1 MTQNEA
7 EERKA
12 KELFQQLKRD
22 DALCA
27 PDFFRVMN
35 AALAN
40 GGRPSAKWRR
50 LRLAVIPMTATL
62 LLLLSGWLWLVQRQQ
77 VFLPPDPPELSKKGF
92 CNCPTEPVIAKSY
105 ALQKAVRYKRTT
117 SPKPINTLVSQ
128 WRSPTEFLLKKPGER
143 WMKEV
148 PKLGVPRL
156 DIKSLDFE
164 QKNEMEEL

>member
-12 KELFQQLKRD
+12 RELFQQLKRD
-22 DALCA
+22 DALSA
-27 PDFFRVMN
+27 PDFSHVMN
-35 AALAN
+35 AVVTN
-40 GGRPSAKWRR
+40 GERPSARWRN
-50 LRLAVIPMTATL
+50 LRLAMIPTTATL
-62 LLLLSGWLWLVQRQQ
+62 LLLLSGWLWLVQREE
-77 VFLPPDPPELSKKGF
+77 VLLPPDPPELSTKAF
-92 CNCPTEPVIAKSY
+92 CNCPTEPVIARNDAPPKV
-105 ALQKAVRYKRTT
+105 VRYKRTT
-117 SPKPINTLVSQ
+117 SLKPINTLVSQ

>member
-12 KELFQQLKRD
+12 RELFQQLKRND
-22 DALCA
+22 ELFA

-40 GGRPSAKWRR
+40 GERPSSRWQR
-50 LRLAVIPMTATL
+50 LRLVVIPMTATL
-62 LLLLSGWLWLVQRQQ
+62 LLLLSGWLWFVQRQEL
-77 VFLPPDPPELSKKGF
+77 FLPPDPPELSKKGF
-92 CNCPTEPVIAKSY
+92 CNCPTEPVIAKND
-105 ALQKAVRYKRTT
+105 APPKVVRYKRTT

-128 WRSPTEFLLKKPGER
+128 WRSPTEFLLKTPGER